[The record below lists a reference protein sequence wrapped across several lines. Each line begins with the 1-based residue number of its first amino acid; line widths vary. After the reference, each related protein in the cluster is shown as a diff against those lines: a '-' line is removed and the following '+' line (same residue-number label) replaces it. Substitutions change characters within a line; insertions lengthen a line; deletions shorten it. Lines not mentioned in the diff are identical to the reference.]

1 MTKTTDWRIACS
13 ELLQIDD
20 EQPSDYADW
29 MRRWKAAIF
38 RARAALAESVAAPAE
53 PTDEAAVEAA
63 AELIYMEAMEW
74 AARQSIPSG
83 HINIPAWQQGGNSD
97 AQEVAR
103 RTARAALAA
112 KPLVEGPTDE
122 EVEAWADDQGFIR
135 GHGDHPCG
143 FWIDDGDVGALV
155 RAALARWGG
164 AGLAP
169 VEGEVAE
176 GLTDEELERRF
187 QVWWYDEG
195 SGMPPGADE
204 DPEAHVHRISQI
216 AWHNGAYVA
225 RYGHQPAP
233 PAGEL
238 LKEAAWLRNECSAE
252 NADGNWISMSIDQAL
267 DLASLLERQAAP
279 APAGEVGE
287 LVKFLRGCSDARMD
301 EGYESLGF
309 KYSRTADLLGEL
321 ERVAYAASDFICGTR
336 FPEFAEEHGGIDR
349 LMANLCRLVAQF
361 EHGPRPVPGV
371 DVPGPDGD
379 WGGLEE
385 LCNAEGVDPRIG
397 VPLLQRA
404 QEAWKNALAEGIG
417 PRSDMVEWACLLRP
431 SAPEPD
437 REAAD
442 LAATLLQISDGASA
456 CGDEVTS
463 WTTAR
468 AAKLLQRLDL
478 YEKELSAVIPSDF
491 KDWWENSKDEW
502 PSVAARVIESLRR
515 REEWALEQLERQAA
529 PVPVAVSERLP
540 GLEDCL
546 DEGWAWFFSPRVGW
560 RQAVLPV
567 SAAYTHWLPA
577 HALPLPGN
585 TER

>member
-1 MTKTTDWRIACS
+1 M
-13 ELLQIDD
+13 
-20 EQPSDYADW
+20 
-29 MRRWKAAIF
+29 
-38 RARAALAESVAAPAE
+38 ALP
-53 PTDEAAVEAA
+53 
-63 AELIYMEAMEW
+63 
-74 AARQSIPSG
+74 
-83 HINIPAWQQGGNSD
+83 HNSD
-97 AQEVAR
+97 
-103 RTARAALAA
+103 
-112 KPLVEGPTDE
+112 
-122 EVEAWADDQGFIR
+122 
-135 GHGDHPCG
+135 
-143 FWIDDGDVGALV
+143 
-155 RAALARWGG
+155 
-164 AGLAP
+164 
-169 VEGEVAE
+169 
-176 GLTDEELERRF
+176 ELF
-187 QVWWYDEG
+187 KK
-195 SGMPPGADE
+195 
-204 DPEAHVHRISQI
+204 
-216 AWHNGAYVA
+216 
-225 RYGHQPAP
+225 
-233 PAGEL
+233 EL
-238 LKEAAWLRNECSAE
+238 SVYNH
-252 NADGNWISMSIDQAL
+252 
-267 DLASLLERQAAP
+267 P

-309 KYSRTADLLGEL
+309 KYSRTADLLEEL

-431 SAPEPD
+431 SAPEPA

-478 YEKELSAVIPSDF
+478 YEKELSAVMPSDF

-515 REEWALEQLERQAA
+515 REELAWEQLGHQSA
-529 PVPVAVSERLP
+529 PVRRHIYPTPHQIAECGGPCEQGGPEACDCGLSELI
-540 GLEDCL
+540 
-546 DEGWAWFFSPRVGW
+546 
-560 RQAVLPV
+560 
-567 SAAYTHWLPA
+567 
-577 HALPLPGN
+577 
-585 TER
+585 